1 MSDPVACRAARA
13 SGLRAS
19 RASGPWIL
27 PSLLLCDF
35 GNLEREV
42 AELEAAGLPGMHLD
56 CMDGQFVPNFTY
68 GMPIVAAVRRLTE
81 LPLEAHL
88 MIADP
93 QRFVGEFVEAGA
105 DVLTVHAEAVADPR
119 PVLADI
125 RSRGA
130 AAGLAI
136 NPGTPLASIDAA
148 LDECDLVLV
157 MSVNPGFGGQK
168 FEPVA
173 LEKVA
178 ELAERRRAGKLNPE
192 LVIEIDG
199 GVNLDTIA
207 QCVAAG
213 ADICAAGSAVFRGGD
228 YANNVAR
235 LYRRARE
242 GFDQRSRETT

>member
-1 MSDPVACRAARA
+1 M
-13 SGLRAS
+13 
-19 RASGPWIL
+19 
-27 PSLLLCDF
+27 
-35 GNLEREV
+35 

-56 CMDGQFVPNFTY
+56 CMDGQFVPNITY

-88 MIADP
+88 MIAEP
-93 QRFVGEFVEAGA
+93 QRFVGQFVAAGA
-105 DVLTVHAEAVADPR
+105 DVITIHAEAVDDPC

-125 RSRGA
+125 RARGA

-136 NPGTPLASIDAA
+136 NPDTTLAAVEHA
-148 LDECDLVLV
+148 LEECDLVLV
-157 MSVNPGFGGQK
+157 MSVHPGFGGQK

-173 LEKVA
+173 LDKVA
-178 ELAERRRAGKLNPE
+178 ELAARRRTGRLNPE

-199 GVNLDTIA
+199 GVNLETIA
-207 QCVAAG
+207 QCVTAG
-213 ADICAAGSAVFRGGD
+213 ADICAAGSAIFRGGD

-242 GFDQRSRETT
+242 GFDQRPKESG

>member
-1 MSDPVACRAARA
+1 
-13 SGLRAS
+13 LRAS

-105 DVLTVHAEAVADPR
+105 DVLTIHAEAVDDPR
-119 PVLADI
+119 PVLAEI
-125 RSRGA
+125 RARGA

-136 NPGTPLASIDAA
+136 NPGTSLAAVEGA

-168 FEPVA
+168 FETVA

-178 ELAERRRAGKLNPE
+178 ALAERRRAGKLNPE

-199 GVNLDTIA
+199 GVNLETIA
-207 QCVAAG
+207 ECVAAG
-213 ADICAAGSAVFRGGD
+213 CDICAAGSAIFRGGD
-228 YANNVAR
+228 FANNVAR

-242 GFDQRSRETT
+242 GFDLRSRETT